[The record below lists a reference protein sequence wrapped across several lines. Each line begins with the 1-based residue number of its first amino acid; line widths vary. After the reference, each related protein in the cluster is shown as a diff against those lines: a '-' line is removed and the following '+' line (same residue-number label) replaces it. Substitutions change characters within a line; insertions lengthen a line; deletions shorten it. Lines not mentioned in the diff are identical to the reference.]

1 MPCSG
6 LWLLIQITLTIRIL
20 HVHLDLYYSRWVK
33 CSIRICS
40 SLRRFYFLKGVIWLG
55 LGLRINIITSELHI
69 RILHL
74 GQSVLTMPYS
84 EMMKTI

>member
-1 MPCSG
+1 MLKS
-6 LWLLIQITLTIRIL
+6 R
-20 HVHLDLYYSRWVK
+20 HVNPNKVKFQNYQVK

-55 LGLRINIITSELHI
+55 LGLGVKFRVRVSFRVSVITPELHM

-74 GQSVLTMPYS
+74 GRYFYVYQQWVVNCFLM
-84 EMMKTI
+84 